1 MRWNSITMIMAIPRN
16 PSSRGIRPSIF
27 FPSSVLSIV
36 VNVSEIRRW
45 DKDEQSHSFQAQY
58 GTRLDYSW
66 HNADPGAAIAVY
78 HINKAGAVRKDQR
91 LKTRLHIQ
99 GSG

>member
-1 MRWNSITMIMAIPRN
+1 MIMAIPRN

-27 FPSSVLSIV
+27 FPSSVFSMV

-45 DKDEQSHSFQAQY
+45 DRDEQSHSFQAQY

-66 HNADPGAAIAVY
+66 HNADPGAAMQFITSIKQAPCEK
-78 HINKAGAVRKDQR
+78 ISDSELDCTSRDPA
-91 LKTRLHIQ
+91 
-99 GSG
+99 S